1 MKIDVRLF
9 GSVAQAMG
17 GRAVEV
23 DLPDGATGEA
33 LLRAL
38 GDRHDAAKPILQR
51 VSIAVNLEVVP
62 AHHVL
67 EPTDEVAILPPVSGG
82 ANIAVGVRAE
92 PSVDEALATVGA
104 PGAGGTAVFLG
115 TVRDHADAGPVDTLD
130 YDTYDEMADR
140 VLAQIATEAAEKWGL
155 CGVAIFHG
163 TGSFAVGQTT
173 MVVACSAP
181 HRDEAFDA
189 CRYVVDEVK
198 RRVPVWKKE
207 SGPWGQRWIE

>member
-1 MKIDVRLF
+1 MKLDVKLF
-9 GSVAQAMG
+9 GSLAQATG
-17 GRAVEV
+17 CRTVEV
-23 DLPDGATGEA
+23 DLPAGATGEA

-38 GDRHDAAKPILQR
+38 GDSHAQAQPILQR

-62 AHHVL
+62 IARVL

-82 ANIAVGVRAE
+82 ATIAVGVRGE
-92 PSVDEALATVGA
+92 PSVDEALAAVAA

-115 TVRDHADAGPVDTLD
+115 TVRDRADAGDVDILD

-140 VLAQIATEAAEKWGL
+140 VMAQIATEAAEKWGL
-155 CGVAIFHG
+155 AGVAIFHG
-163 TGSFAVGQTT
+163 TGSFAVGETT

-181 HRDEAFDA
+181 HREEAFDA
-189 CRYVVDEVK
+189 CRYIVDEVK

-207 SGPWGQRWIE
+207 SGPWGERWIE